1 MVLEAL
7 SRLLRMVPYIMVLQR
22 NRTNAEFIL
31 RKWPSCLVG
40 LGKSEIHRAGQQA
53 GNSGES

>member
-1 MVLEAL
+1 MLEAC

-31 RKWPSCLVG
+31 RKWPSYLVG

-53 GNSGES
+53 GNTGES